1 MTGKHWQRQ
10 GLRQKNNDD
19 FGPEKTKRNDE
30 EQIRLFLNKLQQNL
44 KKIPQ
49 VPQTSP
55 IWKDFLHNKLV
66 VEGLGYVPYVGVFQA
81 VFPSGWKVPFNSEKT
96 G

>member
-10 GLRQKNNDD
+10 GLRQKNSDD

-30 EQIRLFLNKLQQNL
+30 EQIRLFLSKFQQNL
-44 KKIPQ
+44 KKISQ

-55 IWKDFLHNKLV
+55 IWKDFRHKPM
-66 VEGLGYVPYVGVFQA
+66 VEVLGYVPYVGVFLERMEGA
-81 VFPSGWKVPFNSEKT
+81 V
-96 G
+96 

>member
-1 MTGKHWQRQ
+1 MTLVFVLVGKSWEKTEVHNLPKAFRIMIGKHWQRQ

-30 EQIRLFLNKLQQNL
+30 EQIRLFLSKLQQNL

-55 IWKDFLHNKLV
+55 I
-66 VEGLGYVPYVGVFQA
+66 
-81 VFPSGWKVPFNSEKT
+81 
-96 G
+96 